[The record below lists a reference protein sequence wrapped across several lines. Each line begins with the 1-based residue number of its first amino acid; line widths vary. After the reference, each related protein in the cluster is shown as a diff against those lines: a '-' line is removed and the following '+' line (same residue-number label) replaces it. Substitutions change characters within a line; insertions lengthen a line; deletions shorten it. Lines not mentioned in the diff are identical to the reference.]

1 MTAPRRISPRRSA
14 CLAAALVIGSV
25 LGPVDAATG
34 QGRSEHRGFF
44 SLNGVFQAT
53 TSDFA
58 DDASFTLFVEEG
70 DFEANY
76 NGGTGVAFDAAGGV
90 RVWRNLAVGV
100 GVSIFDT
107 DSSTAVTASLPHPLH
122 FDRHR
127 QVDGTADGLMRR
139 ERGIHVQAT
148 WMMPVSDRLDLSIF
162 GGPTFFTVDQDLVT
176 EVMFEHTFPFDTASF
191 TGTATSSQSES
202 AVGFHV
208 GIDVAFYLSANVG
221 VGGVA
226 RFSRATVDFSSV
238 GGSIVSTDAGGLQA
252 GGGLRVR
259 F

>member
-1 MTAPRRISPRRSA
+1 MTSPLFINRTRSVV
-14 CLAAALVIGSV
+14 CCGLALTWMV
-25 LGPVDAATG
+25 LGAVESAVAQ
-34 QGRSEHRGFF
+34 QGWEHRAFLAVNVG
-44 SLNGVFQAT
+44 FQAT
-53 TSDFA
+53 ASDFTDNA
-58 DDASFTLFVEEG
+58 TFTLFVEEG
-70 DFEANY
+70 DFAANY
-76 NGGTGVAFDAAGGV
+76 NGETGFVFDAAGGV
-90 RVWRNLAVGV
+90 RVWRNLAIGV

-107 DSSTAVTASLPHPLH
+107 DSSAAVTARLPHPFH

-127 QVDGTADGLMRR
+127 QVDGTTAGLMRR

-148 WMMPVSDRLDLSIF
+148 WIVPVSDRLDVAVF

-191 TGTATSSQSES
+191 TGTATSSESES
-202 AVGFHV
+202 AIGFNV
-208 GIDVAFYLSANVG
+208 GIDVGFYFPPNVG
-221 VGGVA
+221 VGGMA

-238 GGSIVSTDAGGLQA
+238 DGGTVSTDAGGLQV

>member
-1 MTAPRRISPRRSA
+1 MTLPLSVTRTRPAVCWRFA
-14 CLAAALVIGSV
+14 LAWMV
-25 LGPVDAATG
+25 LGTVESADAQ
-34 QGRSEHRGFF
+34 QGWEHRGFL
-44 SLNGVFQAT
+44 SVNGGFQMT

-58 DDASFTLFVEEG
+58 DNATFTLFVEEG
-70 DFEANY
+70 DFAANY
-76 NGGTGVAFDAAGGV
+76 NGETGFVFDAVSGV
-90 RVWRNLAVGV
+90 RVWRNLAIGV

-107 DSSTAVTASLPHPLH
+107 DSSATVTARLPHPFH

-127 QVDGTADGLMRR
+127 QVDGSAAGLTRR
-139 ERGIHVQAT
+139 EIGIHVQAT
-148 WMMPVSDRLDLSIF
+148 WIVPVNDRLAVGIF

-202 AVGFHV
+202 AIGFNTGV
-208 GIDVAFYLSANVG
+208 DVAFYFSPKVG

-226 RFSRATVDFSSV
+226 RFSRATIDFASGD
-238 GGSIVSTDAGGLQA
+238 GGTVSTDAGGLQV